1 MREARKKSL
10 TKHKGIG
17 LAVEFDMF
25 GNFEYRVKFGH
36 IMGGAKESQ
45 HESK

>member
-1 MREARKKSL
+1 MREARKQISNK
-10 TKHKGIG
+10 TQGGIG

-36 IMGGAKESQ
+36 IMGGAKER
-45 HESK
+45 EEI